1 MRSRGARQENSA
13 REIADISPIR
23 TSIIYIDVLPKFVK
37 GYNATVHTTT
47 GMAPSDVSDTDV
59 LTIWNKMRGKAGKT
73 AFKQAKISG
82 RPTRAHQ

>member
-37 GYNATVHTTT
+37 GYNATVHSTT
-47 GMAPSDVSDTDV
+47 GMAPADVTDTDV
-59 LTIWNKMRGKAGKT
+59 LTI
-73 AFKQAKISG
+73 
-82 RPTRAHQ
+82 

>member
-37 GYNATVHTTT
+37 GYNATVHSTT
-47 GMAPSDVSDTDV
+47 GMAPSDVSDIDV

-73 AFKQAKISG
+73 PFKQAKISG

>member
-23 TSIIYIDVLPKFVK
+23 TSIIYIDVLPKFVN
-37 GYNATVHTTT
+37 GYKATVHSTT